1 MSFFKN
7 YFTSWRI

>member
-7 YFTSWRI
+7 IISSI